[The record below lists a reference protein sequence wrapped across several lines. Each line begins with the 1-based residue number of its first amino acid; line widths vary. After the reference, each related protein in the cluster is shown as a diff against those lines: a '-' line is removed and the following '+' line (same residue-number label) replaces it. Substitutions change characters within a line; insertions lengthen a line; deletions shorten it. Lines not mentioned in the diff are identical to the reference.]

1 MSGIRS
7 RGRRGNV
14 VVPNWRTEDQSL
26 DPYAFRIAC
35 WLASHADRYT
45 EKSVSRNLIA
55 KVLNISGTKV
65 SSALGDLTDQGIVAV
80 EAVGERGR
88 FIITFDFDAWET
100 DRSRGDQS
108 SFPTG
113 HVATRSGHE
122 ATGTKGHSVE
132 EQKPPAPASPKTEA
146 HRIVDDWWDTLAPK
160 PAQPYIAIVK
170 VVQQCLKNGWDDE
183 LIASALR
190 EAPVVSGAAFD
201 LWRNNREKPAA
212 KSAVAAEVD
221 KMLAWSTA
229 FFEQRDLLAWRHE
242 HIDALRETIR
252 TLHAWGFDFGEI
264 MLRIAVG
271 ARKPADMTNPT
282 KLSGLTRVARFNGMP
297 GEDLSECMERAYRNL
312 GWRA

>member
-14 VVPNWRTEDQSL
+14 VVPNWRTEDRSL

-45 EKSVSRNLIA
+45 EKTVSRNLIA

-100 DRSRGDQS
+100 DWSRGDQS

-146 HRIVDDWWDTLAPK
+146 HRIVDAWWDTLAPK

-170 VVQQCLKNGWDDE
+170 VVQQCLKNGWSDE

-201 LWRNNREKPAA
+201 LWRNNREARSTDEPWITELLAL
-212 KSAVAAEVD
+212 SAP
-221 KMLAWSTA
+221 
-229 FFEQRDLLAWRHE
+229 FFDGRDLLTWRHANVE
-242 HIDALRETIR
+242 ALRATIR
-252 TLHAWGFDFGEI
+252 TLGHWGFDRGETMI
-264 MLRIAVG
+264 RIAVA
-271 ARKPADMTNPT
+271 ARHPQDMTNPT
-282 KLSGLTRVARFNGMP
+282 KLAKLPRIDRFKGLP
-297 GEDLSECMERAYRNL
+297 DDLSDAMERAYRNL
-312 GWRA
+312 AWRAS

>member
-65 SSALGDLTDQGIVAV
+65 SSALGDLTEQGIVAV

-100 DRSRGDQS
+100 DWSRGDQS

-146 HRIVDDWWDTLAPK
+146 HRIVDAWWDTLAPK

-170 VVQQCLKNGWDDE
+170 VVQQCLKNGWSDE

-201 LWRNNREKPAA
+201 LWRNNREARSTDEPWITELLAL
-212 KSAVAAEVD
+212 SAP
-221 KMLAWSTA
+221 
-229 FFEQRDLLAWRHE
+229 FFDGRDLLTWRHANVE
-242 HIDALRETIR
+242 ALRATIR
-252 TLHAWGFDFGEI
+252 TLGHWGFDRGETMI
-264 MLRIAVG
+264 RIAVA
-271 ARKPADMTNPT
+271 ARHPQDMTNPT
-282 KLSGLTRVARFNGMP
+282 KLAKLPRIDRFKGLP
-297 GEDLSECMERAYRNL
+297 DDLSDAMESAYRNL
-312 GWRA
+312 AWRAS